1 MIRPATMDD
10 IEVILD
16 MIKEDCEE
24 MGYPYNFSHMKEQM
38 LSFIS
43 LECPVFINE
52 HKGQPVGVIAAIV
65 APNLFDPAI
74 LEVREF
80 IWHASKSLARIG
92 RARVMVELLDYIIDL
107 AKKAKINLHASLPV
121 DEKTESLKDLL
132 IRRGLKL
139 TEYYF
144 RLEF

>member
-1 MIRPATMDD
+1 MIRPATKDD
-10 IEVILD
+10 IEIILD
-16 MIKEDCEE
+16 MIQEDCLE
-24 MGYPYNFSHMKEQM
+24 MGYPYNRTHMKSQM
-38 LSFIS
+38 LGLIS
-43 LECPVFINE
+43 LECPIFINE
-52 HKGQPVGVIAAIV
+52 HKEKPVGVIAGIV
-65 APNLFDPAI
+65 SPNLFDPDI
-74 LEVREF
+74 LEIREF